1 MELEH
6 YNGKNYRTVVVKRYI
21 IFPQHAGQLKIS
33 QGKYEVSI
41 QVLRPVRSPFG
52 IMNTMQEVSKTITT
66 APVTIHVSPFPAGKP
81 ASFMSAVGSFSMNS
95 SITRESLK
103 TNEAVTVKLV
113 IKGRGNVKYIKNPE
127 IKFPED

>member
-81 ASFMSAVGSFSMNS
+81 CFFYECGRFFFDEFVYHSG
-95 SITRESLK
+95 
-103 TNEAVTVKLV
+103 V
-113 IKGRGNVKYIKNPE
+113 IENK
-127 IKFPED
+127 